1 MYLALREVRFARGRF
16 ALMGAVVAL
25 ITLLLVML
33 TGLTSGLERQNISA
47 IDSLPADQIAF
58 GDDERDPSYT
68 ESSVD
73 AEQLEIWQQA
83 EGVSHAEPLGVSQTT
98 AESGAAVSVALFG
111 LTEGSLMGPE
121 GEAAPNADQTVIS
134 EEISE
139 KLGLAAGD
147 PVTVNGQE
155 LTVSAVASTH
165 WYSHTPVMW
174 TALPQWHELSPR
186 GDPDAV
192 GTVLAVT
199 AQDGSSQALDEQA
212 VDEAAGTW
220 SMTPTESFD
229 ALASYSSENGS
240 LTLMQVMLYLISAL
254 VIAAFLTVWTVQRT
268 RDIAVLKALGAS
280 TGYVLRDAL
289 AQAALVLTLG
299 AGVGGLAGWA
309 GGLAARGAAPVELTM
324 LTTLAPAA
332 GVLLIGLAAAVLA
345 VRRVTRV
352 DPLLALGGS

>member
-33 TGLTSGLERQNISA
+33 TGLTSGLARQNIAA
-47 IDSLPADQIAF
+47 IDSLPADRIVF

-73 AEQLEIWQQA
+73 AEQLEAWQQA
-83 EGVSHAEPLGVSQTT
+83 ANVSHAEPLGISQTT
-98 AESGAAVSVALFG
+98 AESETALSVAVFG
-111 LTEGSLMGPE
+111 LAEDSVMGPE
-121 GEAAPNADQTVIS
+121 GGAAPSAGETVIS

-139 KLGLAAGD
+139 DLGLTVGD
-147 PVTVNGQE
+147 SVTVNGQE
-155 LTVSAVASTH
+155 LTVSAVAPTQ

-174 TALPQWHELSPR
+174 TALTQWQELSPR

-199 AQDGSSQALDEQA
+199 LQDDAVPTLDGQD
-212 VDEAAGTW
+212 VDDVAGTW

-254 VIAAFLTVWTVQRT
+254 VIAAFLTVWTIQRT

-280 TGYVLRDAL
+280 TGYVLRDSL
-289 AQAALVLTLG
+289 AEAALVLFLG
-299 AGVGGLAGWA
+299 ASIGGLAGWA
-309 GGLAARGAAPVELTM
+309 GGLAASGAAPVELTV

-332 GVLLIGLAAAVLA
+332 GVLLTGLAAAVLA

>member
-16 ALMGAVVAL
+16 ALMGTVVAL

-33 TGLTSGLERQNISA
+33 TGLTSGLARQNVAA
-47 IDSLPADQIAF
+47 IDSLPADRIAF
-58 GDDERDPSYT
+58 GDDEREPSYT

-73 AEQLEIWQQA
+73 AEQLETWKQA
-83 EGVSHAEPLGVSQTT
+83 EGVAHAEPLGISQTT
-98 AESGAAVSVALFG
+98 AEAGNAVSVAVIG
-111 LTEGSLMGPE
+111 LAEDSRMTPD
-121 GEAAPNADQTVIS
+121 GEAAPSVDQTVVS

-139 KLGLAAGD
+139 DLGLTVGD

-155 LTVSAVASTH
+155 LTVSAVTPTQ

-174 TALPQWHELSPR
+174 TALAQWQELSPR
-186 GDPDAV
+186 GDADAV
-192 GTVLAVT
+192 GTVLAIT
-199 AQDGSSQALDEQA
+199 AQDDASPTLDEQA
-212 VDEAAGTW
+212 VDDAAGTW

-240 LTLMQVMLYLISAL
+240 LTLMQVMLYLISGL

-289 AQAALVLTLG
+289 AQAAVVLTLG
-299 AGVGGLAGWA
+299 ASIGGLAGWA
-309 GGLAARGAAPVELTM
+309 GGLATSGAAPVELTM

-332 GVLLIGLAAAVLA
+332 GVLLTGLAAAVLA